1 MSKSVVIT
9 LRTDPLL
16 LASIMSY
23 FINNGVNPVSRSNLV
38 NLALTAFEQALTRQG
53 HTSPFTTV
61 SAAVD
66 YLTHSFG
73 ELTTDQKEMF
83 KQLQIESIT
92 SEITTELSGEPEAE
106 IVDDIQEA
114 LRRMREEEENE

>member
-53 HTSPFTTV
+53 HTSPFTSV

-73 ELTTDQKEMF
+73 ELTTDQKELF

-92 SEITTELSGEPEAE
+92 SEMTTSLSDEPKAE
-106 IVDDIQEA
+106 IVEDIAEA
-114 LRRMREEEENE
+114 LRRLEEGDK